1 VVLIADKR
9 QAAVLIVSLHNVVS
23 AVCINRVVAVGVR
36 DETPGS
42 VSHHGGIVGL
52 RQCGERR
59 SCHSA
64 PDNRYNDRCVTKHLL
79 NFHDR
84 YPVFYHFSIIRS

>member
-36 DETPGS
+36 DETSGS
-42 VSHHGGIVGL
+42 AGHHGGIVGL

-59 SCHSA
+59 GCQRA
-64 PDNRYNDRCVTKHLL
+64 PDNRYNDRCVTKQLL
-79 NFHDR
+79 HFHDR
-84 YPVFYHFSIIRS
+84 YPVFYHFVIIRS